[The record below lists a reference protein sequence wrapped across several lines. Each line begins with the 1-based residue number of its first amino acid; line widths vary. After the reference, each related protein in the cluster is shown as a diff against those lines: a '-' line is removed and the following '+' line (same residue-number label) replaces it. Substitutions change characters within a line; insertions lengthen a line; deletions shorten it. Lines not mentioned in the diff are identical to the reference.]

1 MVIFRYQKGYFIM
14 WDKLKEQFNLL
25 KLEKKKLCLITNS
38 DKFQSKDEFLDAI
51 ASALQGG
58 VDIIIFRETAYPDN
72 VVVEIATKI
81 RILCDEYGATFIVNN
96 RPDIAIIAEADGV
109 HLGQNDINPQDAR
122 TVLGENAIIGK
133 STHNPDEVIQA
144 INEGVDYIMFEPV
157 ADDKFMIDEYI
168 SWVNENIDAPVFL
181 AGEINLHNINDI
193 IQKGTK
199 KIALTNAIMYAQVPE
214 NTARKMLVYLP

>member
-1 MVIFRYQKGYFIM
+1 M

-38 DKFQSKDEFLDAI
+38 DKFESKDLFLDAI

-58 VDIIIFRETAYPDN
+58 VDIVILRELAYPDN
-72 VVVEIATKI
+72 VVVEIASKL
-81 RILCDEYGATFIVNN
+81 RILCDEYWATFIVNN
-96 RPDIAIIAEADGV
+96 RSDIAMIVEADGV
-109 HLGQNDINPQDAR
+109 HLGQNDISPQDAR

-144 INEGVDYIMFEPV
+144 VNEGVDYITFEPI
-157 ADDKFMIDEYI
+157 ADDKFVVEEYI
-168 SWVNENIDAPVFL
+168 LWVNENIDVPVFL
-181 AGEINLHNINDI
+181 AGEINLKNINNI

-199 KIALTNAIMYAQVPE
+199 RIALTNAIMYAQVPE
-214 NTARKMLVYLP
+214 DSARKMLMYLP

>member
-1 MVIFRYQKGYFIM
+1 M

-38 DKFQSKDEFLDAI
+38 DKFESKDLFLDAI

-58 VDIIIFRETAYPDN
+58 VDIVILRELAYPDN
-72 VVVEIATKI
+72 VVVEIASKI

-96 RPDIAIIAEADGV
+96 RSDIAMIVEADGV
-109 HLGQNDINPQDAR
+109 HLGQNDISPQDAR

-144 INEGVDYIMFEPV
+144 VNEGVDYITFEPI
-157 ADDKFMIDEYI
+157 ADDKFVVEEYLL
-168 SWVNENIDAPVFL
+168 WVNENIDVPVFL
-181 AGEINLHNINDI
+181 AGEINLKNINNI

-199 KIALTNAIMYAQVPE
+199 RIALTNAIMYAQVPE
-214 NTARKMLVYLP
+214 DSARKMLMYLP

>member
-1 MVIFRYQKGYFIM
+1 M

-38 DKFQSKDEFLDAI
+38 DKFESKDLFLDAI

-58 VDIIIFRETAYPDN
+58 VDIVILRELAYPDN
-72 VVVEIATKI
+72 VVVEIASKL

-96 RPDIAIIAEADGV
+96 RSDIAMIVEADGV
-109 HLGQNDINPQDAR
+109 HLGQNDISPQDAR

-133 STHNPDEVIQA
+133 STHNPDEVIKA
-144 INEGVDYIMFEPV
+144 VNEGVDYITFEPI
-157 ADDKFMIDEYI
+157 ADDKFEVEEYI
-168 SWVNENIDAPVFL
+168 LWVNENIDVPVFL
-181 AGEINLHNINDI
+181 AGEINLKNINNI

-199 KIALTNAIMYAQVPE
+199 RIALTNAIMYAQVPE
-214 NTARKMLVYLP
+214 DSARKMLMYLP

>member
-1 MVIFRYQKGYFIM
+1 M

-38 DKFQSKDEFLDAI
+38 DKFESKDLFLDAI

-58 VDIIIFRETAYPDN
+58 VDIVILRELAYPDN
-72 VVVEIATKI
+72 VVVEIASKL

-96 RPDIAIIAEADGV
+96 RSDIAMIVEADGV
-109 HLGQNDINPQDAR
+109 HLGQNDISPQDAR

-144 INEGVDYIMFEPV
+144 VNEGVDYITFEPI
-157 ADDKFMIDEYI
+157 ADDKFVVEEYI
-168 SWVNENIDAPVFL
+168 LWVNENIDVPVFL
-181 AGEINLHNINDI
+181 AGEINLKNINNI
-193 IQKGTK
+193 IQNGTK
-199 KIALTNAIMYAQVPE
+199 RIALTNAIMYAQVPE
-214 NTARKMLVYLP
+214 DSARKMLMYLP

>member
-1 MVIFRYQKGYFIM
+1 M

-38 DKFQSKDEFLDAI
+38 DKFESKDLFLDAI

-58 VDIIIFRETAYPDN
+58 VDIVILRELAYPDN
-72 VVVEIATKI
+72 VVVEIASKL

-96 RPDIAIIAEADGV
+96 RSDIAMIAEADGV
-109 HLGQNDINPQDAR
+109 HLGQNDISPQDAR

-144 INEGVDYIMFEPV
+144 VNEGVDYITFEPI
-157 ADDKFMIDEYI
+157 ADDKFVVEEYI
-168 SWVNENIDAPVFL
+168 LWVNENIDVPVFL
-181 AGEINLHNINDI
+181 AGEINLKNINNI

-199 KIALTNAIMYAQVPE
+199 RIALTNAIMYAQVPE
-214 NTARKMLVYLP
+214 DSARKMLMYLP

>member
-1 MVIFRYQKGYFIM
+1 M

-38 DKFQSKDEFLDAI
+38 DKFESKDLFLDAI

-58 VDIIIFRETAYPDN
+58 VDIVILRELAYPDN
-72 VVVEIATKI
+72 VVVEIASKL

-96 RPDIAIIAEADGV
+96 RSDIAMIVEADGV
-109 HLGQNDINPQDAR
+109 HLGQNDISPQDAR

-144 INEGVDYIMFEPV
+144 VNEGVDYITFEPI
-157 ADDKFMIDEYI
+157 ADDKFVVEEYI
-168 SWVNENIDAPVFL
+168 LWVNENIDVPVFL
-181 AGEINLHNINDI
+181 AGEINLKNINNI

-199 KIALTNAIMYAQVPE
+199 RIALTNSIMYAQVPE
-214 NTARKMLVYLP
+214 DSARKMLMYLP

>member
-1 MVIFRYQKGYFIM
+1 M

-25 KLEKKKLCLITNS
+25 KLEKKKFCLITNS
-38 DKFQSKDEFLDAI
+38 DKFESKDLFLDAI

-58 VDIIIFRETAYPDN
+58 VDIVILRELAYPDN
-72 VVVEIATKI
+72 VVVEIASKL

-96 RPDIAIIAEADGV
+96 RSDIAMIVEADGV
-109 HLGQNDINPQDAR
+109 HLGQNDISPQDAR

-144 INEGVDYIMFEPV
+144 VNEGVDYITFEPI
-157 ADDKFMIDEYI
+157 ADDKFVVEEYI
-168 SWVNENIDAPVFL
+168 LWVNENIDVPVFL
-181 AGEINLHNINDI
+181 AGEINLKNINNI

-199 KIALTNAIMYAQVPE
+199 RIALTNAIMYAQVPE
-214 NTARKMLVYLP
+214 DSARKMLMYLP

>member
-1 MVIFRYQKGYFIM
+1 M

-38 DKFQSKDEFLDAI
+38 DKFESKDLFLDAI

-58 VDIIIFRETAYPDN
+58 VDIVILRELAYPDN
-72 VVVEIATKI
+72 VVVEIASKL

-96 RPDIAIIAEADGV
+96 RSDIAMIVEADGV
-109 HLGQNDINPQDAR
+109 HLGQNDISPQDAR

-144 INEGVDYIMFEPV
+144 VNEGVDYITFEPI
-157 ADDKFMIDEYI
+157 ADDKFVVEECIL
-168 SWVNENIDAPVFL
+168 WVNENIDVPVFL
-181 AGEINLHNINDI
+181 AGEINLKNINNI

-199 KIALTNAIMYAQVPE
+199 RIALTNAIMYAQVPE
-214 NTARKMLVYLP
+214 DSARKMLMYLP

>member
-1 MVIFRYQKGYFIM
+1 M

-38 DKFQSKDEFLDAI
+38 DKFESKDLFLDAI

-58 VDIIIFRETAYPDN
+58 VDIVILRELAYPDN
-72 VVVEIATKI
+72 VVVEIASKL

-96 RPDIAIIAEADGV
+96 RSDIAMIVEADGV
-109 HLGQNDINPQDAR
+109 HLGQHDISPQDAR

-144 INEGVDYIMFEPV
+144 VNEGVDYITFEPI
-157 ADDKFMIDEYI
+157 AGDKFVVEEYI
-168 SWVNENIDAPVFL
+168 LWVNENIDVPVFL
-181 AGEINLHNINDI
+181 AGEINLKNINNI

-199 KIALTNAIMYAQVPE
+199 RIALTNAIMYAQVPE
-214 NTARKMLVYLP
+214 DSARKMLMYLP

>member
-1 MVIFRYQKGYFIM
+1 M

-38 DKFQSKDEFLDAI
+38 DKFESKDLFLDAI

-58 VDIIIFRETAYPDN
+58 VDIVILRELAYPDN
-72 VVVEIATKI
+72 VVVEIASKL

-96 RPDIAIIAEADGV
+96 RSDIAMIVEADGV
-109 HLGQNDINPQDAR
+109 HLGQNDISPQDAR

-144 INEGVDYIMFEPV
+144 VNEGVDYITFEPI
-157 ADDKFMIDEYI
+157 ADDKFVVEEYML
-168 SWVNENIDAPVFL
+168 WVNENIDVPVFL
-181 AGEINLHNINDI
+181 AGEINLKNINNI

-199 KIALTNAIMYAQVPE
+199 RIALTNAIMYAQVPE
-214 NTARKMLVYLP
+214 DSARKMLMYSP

>member
-1 MVIFRYQKGYFIM
+1 M

-38 DKFQSKDEFLDAI
+38 DKFESKDLFLDAI

-58 VDIIIFRETAYPDN
+58 VDIVILRELAYPDN
-72 VVVEIATKI
+72 VVVEIASKL

-96 RPDIAIIAEADGV
+96 RSDIAMIVEADGV
-109 HLGQNDINPQDAR
+109 HLGQNDISPQDAR

-144 INEGVDYIMFEPV
+144 VNEGVDYITFELI
-157 ADDKFMIDEYI
+157 ADDKFVVEEYML
-168 SWVNENIDAPVFL
+168 WVNENIDVPVFL
-181 AGEINLHNINDI
+181 AGEINLKNINNI

-199 KIALTNAIMYAQVPE
+199 RIALTNAIMYAQVPE
-214 NTARKMLVYLP
+214 DSARKMLMYLP

>member
-1 MVIFRYQKGYFIM
+1 M

-38 DKFQSKDEFLDAI
+38 DKFESKDLFLDAI

-58 VDIIIFRETAYPDN
+58 VDIVILRELAYPDN
-72 VVVEIATKI
+72 VVVEIASKL

-96 RPDIAIIAEADGV
+96 RSDIAMIVEADGV
-109 HLGQNDINPQDAR
+109 HLGQNDISPQDAR

-144 INEGVDYIMFEPV
+144 VNEGVDYITFEPI
-157 ADDKFMIDEYI
+157 ADDKFVVEEYLL
-168 SWVNENIDAPVFL
+168 WVNENIDVPVFL
-181 AGEINLHNINDI
+181 AGEINLKNINNI

-199 KIALTNAIMYAQVPE
+199 RVALTNAIMYAQVPE
-214 NTARKMLVYLP
+214 DSARKMLMYLP

>member
-1 MVIFRYQKGYFIM
+1 M

-38 DKFQSKDEFLDAI
+38 DKFESKDLFLDAI

-58 VDIIIFRETAYPDN
+58 VDIVILRELAYPDN
-72 VVVEIATKI
+72 VVVEIASKL

-96 RPDIAIIAEADGV
+96 RSDIAMIVEADGV
-109 HLGQNDINPQDAR
+109 HLGQNDISPQDAR

-144 INEGVDYIMFEPV
+144 VNEGVDYITFEPF
-157 ADDKFMIDEYI
+157 ADDKFVVEEYML
-168 SWVNENIDAPVFL
+168 WVNENIDVPVFL
-181 AGEINLHNINDI
+181 AGEINLKNINNI

-199 KIALTNAIMYAQVPE
+199 RIALTNAIMYAQVPE
-214 NTARKMLVYLP
+214 DSARKMLMYLP

>member
-1 MVIFRYQKGYFIM
+1 M

-38 DKFQSKDEFLDAI
+38 DKFESKDLFLDAI

-58 VDIIIFRETAYPDN
+58 VDIVILRELAYPDN
-72 VVVEIATKI
+72 VVVEIASKL

-96 RPDIAIIAEADGV
+96 RSDIAMIVEADGV
-109 HLGQNDINPQDAR
+109 HLGQNDISPQDAR

-144 INEGVDYIMFEPV
+144 VNEGVDYVTFEPI
-157 ADDKFMIDEYI
+157 ADDKFVVEEYI
-168 SWVNENIDAPVFL
+168 LWVNENIDVPIFL
-181 AGEINLHNINDI
+181 AGEINLKNINNI

-199 KIALTNAIMYAQVPE
+199 RIALTNAIMYAQVPE
-214 NTARKMLVYLP
+214 DSARKMLMYLP

>member
-1 MVIFRYQKGYFIM
+1 M

-38 DKFQSKDEFLDAI
+38 DKFESKDLFLDAM

-58 VDIIIFRETAYPDN
+58 VDIVILRELAYPDN
-72 VVVEIATKI
+72 VVVEIASKI

-96 RPDIAIIAEADGV
+96 RSDIAMIVEADGV
-109 HLGQNDINPQDAR
+109 HLGQNDISPQDAR

-144 INEGVDYIMFEPV
+144 VNEGVDYITFEPI
-157 ADDKFMIDEYI
+157 ADDKFVVEEYI
-168 SWVNENIDAPVFL
+168 LWVNENIDVPVFL
-181 AGEINLHNINDI
+181 AGEINLKNINNI

-199 KIALTNAIMYAQVPE
+199 RIALTNAIMYAQVPE
-214 NTARKMLVYLP
+214 DSARKMLMYLP

>member
-1 MVIFRYQKGYFIM
+1 M

-25 KLEKKKLCLITNS
+25 KLGKTTLCLITNS
-38 DKFQSKDEFLDAI
+38 DKFESKDLFLDAI

-58 VDIIIFRETAYPDN
+58 VDIVILRELAYPDN
-72 VVVEIATKI
+72 VVVEIASKL

-96 RPDIAIIAEADGV
+96 RSDIAMIVEADGV
-109 HLGQNDINPQDAR
+109 HLGQNDISPQDAR

-144 INEGVDYIMFEPV
+144 VNEGVDYITFEPI
-157 ADDKFMIDEYI
+157 ADDKFVVEEYI
-168 SWVNENIDAPVFL
+168 LWVNENIDVPVFL
-181 AGEINLHNINDI
+181 AGEINLKNINNI

-199 KIALTNAIMYAQVPE
+199 RIALTNAIMYAQVPE
-214 NTARKMLVYLP
+214 DSARKMLMYLP

>member
-1 MVIFRYQKGYFIM
+1 M

-38 DKFQSKDEFLDAI
+38 DKFESKDLFLDAI

-58 VDIIIFRETAYPDN
+58 VDIVILRELAYPDN
-72 VVVEIATKI
+72 VVVEIASKL

-96 RPDIAIIAEADGV
+96 RSDIAMIVEADGV
-109 HLGQNDINPQDAR
+109 HLGQNDISPQDAR

-144 INEGVDYIMFEPV
+144 VNEGVDYITFEPI
-157 ADDKFMIDEYI
+157 ADDKFVVEEYI
-168 SWVNENIDAPVFL
+168 LWVNENIDVPVFL
-181 AGEINLHNINDI
+181 AGEINLKNINNI

-199 KIALTNAIMYAQVPE
+199 RIALTNAIMYAKVPE
-214 NTARKMLVYLP
+214 DSARKMLMYLP

>member
-1 MVIFRYQKGYFIM
+1 M

-38 DKFQSKDEFLDAI
+38 DKFESKDLFLDAI

-58 VDIIIFRETAYPDN
+58 VDIVILRELAYPDN
-72 VVVEIATKI
+72 VVVEIASKL

-96 RPDIAIIAEADGV
+96 RSDIAMIVEADGV
-109 HLGQNDINPQDAR
+109 HLGQNDISPQDAR

-144 INEGVDYIMFEPV
+144 VNEGVDYITFEPI
-157 ADDKFMIDEYI
+157 ADDKFVVAEYML
-168 SWVNENIDAPVFL
+168 WVNENIDVPVFL
-181 AGEINLHNINDI
+181 AGEINLKNINNI

-199 KIALTNAIMYAQVPE
+199 RIALTNAIMYAQVPE
-214 NTARKMLVYLP
+214 DSARKMLMYLP

>member
-1 MVIFRYQKGYFIM
+1 M

-38 DKFQSKDEFLDAI
+38 DKFESKDLFLDAI

-58 VDIIIFRETAYPDN
+58 VDIVILRELAYPDN
-72 VVVEIATKI
+72 VVVEIASKL

-96 RPDIAIIAEADGV
+96 RSDIAMIVEADGV
-109 HLGQNDINPQDAR
+109 HLGQNDISPHDAR
-122 TVLGENAIIGK
+122 TVLGANAIIGK

-144 INEGVDYIMFEPV
+144 VNEGVDYITFEPI
-157 ADDKFMIDEYI
+157 ADDKFVVEEYI
-168 SWVNENIDAPVFL
+168 LWVNENIDVPVFL
-181 AGEINLHNINDI
+181 AGEINLKNINNI

-199 KIALTNAIMYAQVPE
+199 RIALTNAIMYAQVPE
-214 NTARKMLVYLP
+214 DSARKMLMYLP

>member
-1 MVIFRYQKGYFIM
+1 M

-38 DKFQSKDEFLDAI
+38 DKFESKDLFLDAI

-58 VDIIIFRETAYPDN
+58 VDIVILRELAYPDN
-72 VVVEIATKI
+72 VVVEIASKL

-96 RPDIAIIAEADGV
+96 RSDIAMIVEADGV
-109 HLGQNDINPQDAR
+109 HLGQNDISSQDAR

-144 INEGVDYIMFEPV
+144 VNEGVDYITFEPI
-157 ADDKFMIDEYI
+157 ADDKFVVEEYI
-168 SWVNENIDAPVFL
+168 LWVNENIDVPVFL
-181 AGEINLHNINDI
+181 AGEINLKNINNI

-199 KIALTNAIMYAQVPE
+199 RIALTNAIMYAQVPE
-214 NTARKMLVYLP
+214 DSARKMLMYLP

>member
-1 MVIFRYQKGYFIM
+1 M

-38 DKFQSKDEFLDAI
+38 DKFESKDLFLDAI

-58 VDIIIFRETAYPDN
+58 VDIVILRELAYPDN
-72 VVVEIATKI
+72 VVVEIASKL

-96 RPDIAIIAEADGV
+96 RSDIAMIVEADGV
-109 HLGQNDINPQDAR
+109 HLGQNDISPQDAR
-122 TVLGENAIIGK
+122 TVLGEKAIIGK

-144 INEGVDYIMFEPV
+144 VNEGVDYITFEPI
-157 ADDKFMIDEYI
+157 ADDKFVVEEYI
-168 SWVNENIDAPVFL
+168 LWVNENIDVPVFL
-181 AGEINLHNINDI
+181 AGEINLKNINNI

-199 KIALTNAIMYAQVPE
+199 RIALTNAIMYAQVPE
-214 NTARKMLVYLP
+214 DSARKMLMYLP

>member
-1 MVIFRYQKGYFIM
+1 M

-38 DKFQSKDEFLDAI
+38 DKFESKDLFLDAI

-58 VDIIIFRETAYPDN
+58 VDIVILRELAYPDN
-72 VVVEIATKI
+72 VVVEIASKL

-96 RPDIAIIAEADGV
+96 RSDIAMIVEADGV
-109 HLGQNDINPQDAR
+109 HLGQNDISPQDAR

-144 INEGVDYIMFEPV
+144 VNEGVDYITFEPI
-157 ADDKFMIDEYI
+157 ADDKFVVEEYI
-168 SWVNENIDAPVFL
+168 LWVNENIDVPVFL
-181 AGEINLHNINDI
+181 AGEINLKNINNI

-199 KIALTNAIMYAQVPE
+199 RIALTNAIMYAQVPE
-214 NTARKMLVYLP
+214 DSARKMLMYLS

>member
-1 MVIFRYQKGYFIM
+1 M

-38 DKFQSKDEFLDAI
+38 DKFESKDLFLDAI

-58 VDIIIFRETAYPDN
+58 VDIVILRELAYPDN
-72 VVVEIATKI
+72 VVVEIASKL

-96 RPDIAIIAEADGV
+96 RSDIAMIVEADGV
-109 HLGQNDINPQDAR
+109 HLGQNDISPQDAR

-144 INEGVDYIMFEPV
+144 VNEGVDYITFEPI
-157 ADDKFMIDEYI
+157 ADDKFVVEEYI
-168 SWVNENIDAPVFL
+168 LWVNENIDVPVFL
-181 AGEINLHNINDI
+181 AGEINLKNINNI

-199 KIALTNAIMYAQVPE
+199 RIALTNAIMYAQVPE
-214 NTARKMLVYLP
+214 DSARKMLIYLP

>member
-1 MVIFRYQKGYFIM
+1 M

-38 DKFQSKDEFLDAI
+38 DKFESKDLFLDAI

-58 VDIIIFRETAYPDN
+58 VDIVILRELVYPDN
-72 VVVEIATKI
+72 VVVEIASKL

-96 RPDIAIIAEADGV
+96 RSDIAMIVEADGV
-109 HLGQNDINPQDAR
+109 HLGQNDISPQDAR

-144 INEGVDYIMFEPV
+144 VNEGVDYITFEPI
-157 ADDKFMIDEYI
+157 ADDKFVVEEYI
-168 SWVNENIDAPVFL
+168 LWVNENIDVPVFL
-181 AGEINLHNINDI
+181 AGEINLKNINNI
-193 IQKGTK
+193 IQNGTK
-199 KIALTNAIMYAQVPE
+199 RIALTNAIMYAQVPE
-214 NTARKMLVYLP
+214 DSARKMLMYLP

>member
-1 MVIFRYQKGYFIM
+1 M

-38 DKFQSKDEFLDAI
+38 DKFVSKDLFLDAI

-58 VDIIIFRETAYPDN
+58 VDIVILRELAYPDN
-72 VVVEIATKI
+72 VVVEIASKL

-96 RPDIAIIAEADGV
+96 RSDIAMIVEADGV
-109 HLGQNDINPQDAR
+109 HLGQNDISPQDAR

-144 INEGVDYIMFEPV
+144 VNEGVDYITFEPI
-157 ADDKFMIDEYI
+157 ADDKFVVEEYI
-168 SWVNENIDAPVFL
+168 LWVNENIDVPVFL
-181 AGEINLHNINDI
+181 AGEINLKNINNI

-199 KIALTNAIMYAQVPE
+199 RIALTNAIMYAQVPE
-214 NTARKMLVYLP
+214 DSARKMLMYLP

>member
-1 MVIFRYQKGYFIM
+1 M

-38 DKFQSKDEFLDAI
+38 DKFESKDLFLDAI

-58 VDIIIFRETAYPDN
+58 VDIVILRELAYPDN
-72 VVVEIATKI
+72 VVVEIASKL

-96 RPDIAIIAEADGV
+96 RSDIAMIVEADGV
-109 HLGQNDINPQDAR
+109 HLGQNDISPQDAR

-144 INEGVDYIMFEPV
+144 VNEGVDYITFEPI
-157 ADDKFMIDEYI
+157 ADDKFVVEEYI
-168 SWVNENIDAPVFL
+168 LWVNENIDVPVFL
-181 AGEINLHNINDI
+181 AGEINLKNINNI
-193 IQKGTK
+193 IRKGTK
-199 KIALTNAIMYAQVPE
+199 RIALTNAIMYAQVPE
-214 NTARKMLVYLP
+214 DSARKMLMYLP

>member
-1 MVIFRYQKGYFIM
+1 M

-38 DKFQSKDEFLDAI
+38 DKFESKDLFLDAI

-58 VDIIIFRETAYPDN
+58 VDIVILRELAYPDN
-72 VVVEIATKI
+72 VVVEIASKL

-96 RPDIAIIAEADGV
+96 RSDIAMIVEADGV
-109 HLGQNDINPQDAR
+109 HLGQNDISPHDAR

-144 INEGVDYIMFEPV
+144 VNEGVDYITFEPI
-157 ADDKFMIDEYI
+157 ADDKFVVEEYI
-168 SWVNENIDAPVFL
+168 LWVNENIDVPVFL
-181 AGEINLHNINDI
+181 AGEINLKNINNI

-199 KIALTNAIMYAQVPE
+199 RIALTNAIMYAQVPE
-214 NTARKMLVYLP
+214 DSARKMLMYLP

>member
-1 MVIFRYQKGYFIM
+1 M

-38 DKFQSKDEFLDAI
+38 DKFESKDLFLDAI

-58 VDIIIFRETAYPDN
+58 VDIVILRELAYPDN
-72 VVVEIATKI
+72 VVVEIASKL

-96 RPDIAIIAEADGV
+96 RSDIAMIVEADGV
-109 HLGQNDINPQDAR
+109 HLGQNDISPQDAR

-144 INEGVDYIMFEPV
+144 VNEGVDYITFEPI
-157 ADDKFMIDEYI
+157 ADDKFVVEEYI
-168 SWVNENIDAPVFL
+168 LWVNENIDVPVFL
-181 AGEINLHNINDI
+181 AGEINLKNINNI

-199 KIALTNAIMYAQVPE
+199 RIALTNAIMYAQVPE
-214 NTARKMLVYLP
+214 NSARKMLMYLP

>member
-1 MVIFRYQKGYFIM
+1 M

-38 DKFQSKDEFLDAI
+38 DKFESKDLFLDAI

-58 VDIIIFRETAYPDN
+58 VDIVIRRELAYPDN
-72 VVVEIATKI
+72 VVVEIASKL

-96 RPDIAIIAEADGV
+96 RSDIAMIVEADGV
-109 HLGQNDINPQDAR
+109 HLGQNDISPQDAR

-144 INEGVDYIMFEPV
+144 VNEGVDYITFEPI
-157 ADDKFMIDEYI
+157 ADDKFVVEEYML
-168 SWVNENIDAPVFL
+168 WVNENIDVPVFL
-181 AGEINLHNINDI
+181 AGEINLKNINNI

-199 KIALTNAIMYAQVPE
+199 RIALTNAIMYAQVPE
-214 NTARKMLVYLP
+214 DSARKMLMYLP

>member
-1 MVIFRYQKGYFIM
+1 M

-38 DKFQSKDEFLDAI
+38 DKFESKDLFLDAI

-58 VDIIIFRETAYPDN
+58 VDIVILRELAYPDN
-72 VVVEIATKI
+72 VVVEIASKL

-96 RPDIAIIAEADGV
+96 RSDIAMIVEADGV
-109 HLGQNDINPQDAR
+109 HLGQNDISPQDAR

-144 INEGVDYIMFEPV
+144 VNEGVDYITFEPI
-157 ADDKFMIDEYI
+157 ADDKFVVEEYI
-168 SWVNENIDAPVFL
+168 LWVNENIDVPVFL
-181 AGEINLHNINDI
+181 AGEINLKNINNI

-199 KIALTNAIMYAQVPE
+199 RIALTNAIMYAQVPE
-214 NTARKMLVYLP
+214 DSARKMLMYLP

>member
-1 MVIFRYQKGYFIM
+1 M

-38 DKFQSKDEFLDAI
+38 DKFESKDLFLDAI

-58 VDIIIFRETAYPDN
+58 VDIVILRELAYPDN
-72 VVVEIATKI
+72 VVVEIASKL

-96 RPDIAIIAEADGV
+96 RSDIAMIVEADGV
-109 HLGQNDINPQDAR
+109 HLGQHDISPQDAR

-144 INEGVDYIMFEPV
+144 VNEGVDYITFEPI
-157 ADDKFMIDEYI
+157 ADDKFVVEEYI
-168 SWVNENIDAPVFL
+168 LWVNENIDVPVFL
-181 AGEINLHNINDI
+181 AGEINLKNINNI

-199 KIALTNAIMYAQVPE
+199 RIALTNAIMYAQVPE
-214 NTARKMLVYLP
+214 DSARKMLMYLP

>member
-1 MVIFRYQKGYFIM
+1 M

-38 DKFQSKDEFLDAI
+38 DKFESKDLFLDAI

-58 VDIIIFRETAYPDN
+58 VDIVILRELAYPDN
-72 VVVEIATKI
+72 VVVEIASKL

-96 RPDIAIIAEADGV
+96 RSDIAMIVEADGV
-109 HLGQNDINPQDAR
+109 HLGQNDISPQDAR

-144 INEGVDYIMFEPV
+144 VNEGVDYITFEPI
-157 ADDKFMIDEYI
+157 ADDKFVVEEYI
-168 SWVNENIDAPVFL
+168 LWVNENIDVPVFL
-181 AGEINLHNINDI
+181 AGEINLKNINNI
-193 IQKGTK
+193 IQKRTK
-199 KIALTNAIMYAQVPE
+199 RIALTNAIMYAQVPE
-214 NTARKMLVYLP
+214 DSARKMLMYLP